1 MTIDPDDD
9 PDGTARAL
17 ASQAIA
23 NRIAGILA
31 GLPCEVQGAALA
43 DIVACWIAGH
53 VGAPDGR
60 PLANYRVE
68 ILTEFIELVGALVPF
83 HDRRTR
89 DGQSFTSTGHA

>member
-9 PDGTARAL
+9 PDGTARAM
-17 ASQAIA
+17 AAQVVVS
-23 NRIAGILA
+23 RIAGVLT

-43 DIVACWIAGH
+43 DLVACWIAGH

-60 PLANYRVE
+60 QLAAYRVE

-83 HDRRTR
+83 HDRQTR